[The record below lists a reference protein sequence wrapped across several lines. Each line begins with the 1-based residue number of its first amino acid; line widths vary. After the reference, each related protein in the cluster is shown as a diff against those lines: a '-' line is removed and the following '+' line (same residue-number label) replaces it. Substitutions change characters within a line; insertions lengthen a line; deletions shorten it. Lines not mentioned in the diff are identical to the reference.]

1 MTTGRRL
8 RRFLR
13 WTGQLFCWIV
23 AGVRPAGV
31 VTTTTTATSTDCEV
45 CSIRPSASC
54 VRTTVPLLFLL
65 RLVGQSPRG
74 TDTRNVLLLAI
85 DSGTSFRFHDTSNA
99 LWLLFEPQLWPLA
112 GANLAGAGRR
122 NNHNNTPCP
131 CTISQSIKKGPPNLP
146 LCLLLTAGFFLVEL
160 LFLLPP
166 RINLA

>member
-31 VTTTTTATSTDCEV
+31 VTTTTTATSDCEV

-74 TDTRNVLLLAI
+74 TDTRNVTPP
-85 DSGTSFRFHDTSNA
+85 GNRFRNFFPISRH
-99 LWLLFEPQLWPLA
+99 FQRPLA
-112 GANLAGAGRR
+112 VIRAPTVATSRCQSGR
-122 NNHNNTPCP
+122 C
-131 CTISQSIKKGPPNLP
+131 GPPQQSQQHTVSVHDLN
-146 LCLLLTAGFFLVEL
+146 
-160 LFLLPP
+160 
-166 RINLA
+166 R